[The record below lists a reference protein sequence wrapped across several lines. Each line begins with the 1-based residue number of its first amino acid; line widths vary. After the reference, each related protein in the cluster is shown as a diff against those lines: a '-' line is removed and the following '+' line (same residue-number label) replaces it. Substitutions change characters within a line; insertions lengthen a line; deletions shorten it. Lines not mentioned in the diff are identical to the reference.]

1 MIPRTIHYCW
11 FGRGTKPDLAVKCI
25 NSWKKKCPDYDIVE
39 WNEDNF
45 DISNC
50 PLYVRQAYET
60 KKWAFVTDY
69 VRLKV
74 VYDHGGIY
82 FDTDV
87 ELRKNLDTLL
97 KYRGFFGFEDGKC
110 INTGLGFGAVKG
122 LSLLREL
129 MQDYDNLAFV
139 QEDGTYDRMPCPE
152 RNTKIFLRNGLRQ
165 DDSLQMLENGI
176 RILPSVYMCPINYI
190 SGKRK
195 WSVKTM
201 SIHWYSESWK
211 SIRDKKEME
220 EYRLLLERIKVQK
233 RKQSCA
239 EMKDFI
245 FHVPNRMMRWLIGE
259 RGYEKLKS
267 NLKRREE

>member
-1 MIPRTIHYCW
+1 MIPRIIHYCW
-11 FGRGTKPDLAVKCI
+11 FGRGTKPDFAVKCI
-25 NSWKKKCPDYDIVE
+25 NSWKKKCPDYGIVE

-45 DISNC
+45 DISTC

-87 ELRKNLDTLL
+87 ELRKNIDRLL
-97 KYRGFFGFEDGKC
+97 KYNGFFGFEDGRH
-110 INTGLGFGAVKG
+110 IATGLGFGAVKG
-122 LSLLREL
+122 LPLLDEL
-129 MQDYDNLAFV
+129 MHDYEELEFV
-139 QEDGTYDRMPCPE
+139 KEDGTFDKTPCPE
-152 RNTKIFLRNGLRQ
+152 RNTEIFLGHGLRQ
-165 DDSLQMLENGI
+165 DDSLQMLEDGI
-176 RILPSVYMCPINYI
+176 HILPTVYMCPIDYI

-211 SIRDKKEME
+211 TKKDKKEME
-220 EYRLLLERIKVQK
+220 EYRSMLKQIELDKKKQK
-233 RKQSCA
+233 YIEK
-239 EMKDFI
+239 KDKI
-245 FHVPNRMMRWLIGE
+245 IHIPNQILKRMIGE
-259 RGYEKLKS
+259 QQYEKLKA
-267 NLKRREE
+267 KWR